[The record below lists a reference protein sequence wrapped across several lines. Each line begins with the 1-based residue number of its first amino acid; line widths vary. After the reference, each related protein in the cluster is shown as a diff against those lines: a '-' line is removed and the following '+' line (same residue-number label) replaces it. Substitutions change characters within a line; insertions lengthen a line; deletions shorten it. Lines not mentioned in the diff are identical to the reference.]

1 MHLAIVHDWLVTAGG
16 GENVLS
22 EALKTFPGTSVHSL
36 IDKMSPDDHARL
48 GIPQARTTAMQRIP
62 GIERSYRNWLPL
74 MPAAMRTL
82 DVRSANTVL
91 SISHA
96 VAKAPRVR
104 ADQKLLC
111 LCLSPMR
118 YAWDLRDQYLAESG
132 NDRGVRRLLAGA
144 LLDHMREWDRV
155 TSARVDSYASISKF
169 IADRV
174 KRAYG
179 RESVVIYP
187 PVDTEFYSPGND
199 NGSPAN
205 DNGELTAHGG
215 RPTADGAGYYVTASR
230 FVPYKRVDLI
240 VRAFAADGT
249 RRLVVIGD
257 GPDDA
262 KVRAAAYV
270 ARTAADT
277 GTGAAA
283 ANITF
288 VGHANRAELRALVR
302 GARAFVF
309 AAEED
314 FGIAPVEAQ
323 ACGVPVIAY
332 GKGGALETIVAD
344 GAASES
350 IAAAGAIGAP
360 PTGVFFGAQT
370 AESLL
375 DAVVRFERTTFSSA
389 ACRANAERFSAAR
402 FRAAMISWVTAC
414 GEMSVAA
421 RNW

>member
-1 MHLAIVHDWLVTAGG
+1 MRLAIVHDWLVTAGG

-22 EALKTFPGTSVHSL
+22 EALKAFPGTPVCAL

-48 GIPQARTTAMQRIP
+48 GIPYAQTTAMQKIP
-62 GIERSYRNWLPL
+62 GIERTYRSWLPL

-82 DVRSANTVL
+82 DVRPANTVL

-132 NDRGVRRLLAGA
+132 LDTGLKGA
-144 LLDHMREWDRV
+144 LARAMLDHMREWDRA
-155 TSARVDSYASISKF
+155 TSARVDSYASISQF

-179 RESVVIYP
+179 RDSIVIYP
-187 PVDTEFYSPGND
+187 PVDTEFYTPRD
-199 NGSPAN
+199 
-205 DNGELTAHGG
+205 DNGEWAADGGRLTAVGSEQ
-215 RPTADGAGYYVTASR
+215 ASDAGYYVTASR

-262 KVRAAAYV
+262 KVRAAATLDGV
-270 ARTAADT
+270 DAP
-277 GTGAAA
+277 
-283 ANITF
+283 NVTF
-288 VGHANRAELRALVR
+288 VGHANRETLRRLVR

-332 GKGGALETIVAD
+332 GKGGALETIVGE
-344 GAASES
+344 GATATTVSAGL
-350 IAAAGAIGAP
+350 AAQ
-360 PTGVFFGAQT
+360 TGVFFMEQT
-370 AESLL
+370 VAAVR
-375 DAVVRFERTTFSSA
+375 DAVARFEKSSIDSA

-402 FRAAMISWVTAC
+402 FRSGL
-414 GEMSVAA
+414 GEWVAA
-421 RNW
+421 AN

>member
-22 EALKTFPGTSVHSL
+22 EALKAFPGTPVSAL
-36 IDKMSPDDHARL
+36 IDKMSLDDHARL
-48 GIPQARTTAMQRIP
+48 GIPQARTTAMQGIP

-96 VAKAPRVR
+96 VAKAPRVH

-132 NDRGVRRLLAGA
+132 NDHGVRGLLAGA
-144 LLDHMREWDRV
+144 LLDHMREWDRA
-155 TSARVDSYASISKF
+155 TSARVDSYASISYF

-174 KRAYG
+174 RRAYG

-187 PVDTEFYSPGND
+187 PVDTEFYSPEVV
-199 NGSPAN
+199 PA
-205 DNGELTAHGG
+205 ESG
-215 RPTADGAGYYVTASR
+215 RFTADVRESVPPAPYYVTASR

-240 VRAFAADGT
+240 VRAFAADGK
-249 RRLVVIGD
+249 RGLVVIGD

-262 KVRAAAYV
+262 KVRAAARLSGS
-270 ARTAADT
+270 AAGTAA
-277 GTGAAA
+277 GTAAGSAATA

-288 VGHANRAELRALVR
+288 VGHANRQELRALVR

-344 GAASES
+344 GPA
-350 IAAAGAIGAP
+350 
-360 PTGVFFGAQT
+360 PTGVFFGKQT
-370 AESLL
+370 VESVL
-375 DAVVRFERTTFSSA
+375 DAVTRFESESFSPA
-389 ACRANAERFSAAR
+389 ACRANAERFSVAR
-402 FRAAMISWVTAC
+402 FRAAMTSWVTAC
-414 GEMSVAA
+414 GAMSVAA
-421 RNW
+421 RTW

>member
-1 MHLAIVHDWLVTAGG
+1 MRLTIVHDWLVTAGG

-22 EALKTFPGTSVHSL
+22 EALKAFPGTSVSAL
-36 IDKMSPDDHARL
+36 IDKMSPEDHARL
-48 GIPQARTTAMQRIP
+48 GIPQAQTTAMQGIP

-82 DVRSANTVL
+82 DLRSANTVL

-132 NDRGVRRLLAGA
+132 NDRGVRGLLAGA
-144 LLDHMREWDRV
+144 LLDHMREWDRA
-155 TSARVDSYASISKF
+155 TSARVDSYASISNF

-187 PVDTEFYSPGND
+187 PVDTEFYT
-199 NGSPAN
+199 PAN
-205 DNGELTAHGG
+205 DNSEVTAHAG
-215 RPTADGAGYYVTASR
+215 RPTADGARRAAEGAQQAADSAGYYVTASR

-262 KVRAAAYV
+262 KVRAAALVSGPAGV
-270 ARTAADT
+270 A
-277 GTGAAA
+277 AAA

-288 VGHANRAELRALVR
+288 VGHSNRDELRALVR

-344 GAASES
+344 GVASDTNAAS
-350 IAAAGAIGAP
+350 AAVGAA
-360 PTGVFFGAQT
+360 PTGVFFSEQT
-370 AESLL
+370 VESIR
-375 DAVVRFERTTFSSA
+375 DALVRFESAPFSPT
-389 ACRANAERFSAAR
+389 ACRSNAERFSAAR
-402 FRAAMISWVTAC
+402 FRSALVQWVDA
-414 GEMSVAA
+414 GI
-421 RNW
+421 